1 MLTVYAA
8 WTEGAV
14 ESDIAAI
21 RAARNQKRSSARDTT
36 SAVRKAAIPTRTY
49 VHEEPITPPVR
60 VDHPELTSLAAFVIG
75 SAEEFCSRFGSDGAA
90 AWLQPRS
97 DRIEED
103 EFGSRYAS
111 GEHHWRLTS

>member
-1 MLTVYAA
+1 MSAA
-8 WTEGAV
+8 SRT
-14 ESDIAAI
+14 
-21 RAARNQKRSSARDTT
+21 RASSIST
-36 SAVRKAAIPTRTY
+36 
-49 VHEEPITPPVR
+49 PINPRVR